1 MTTLTNATCGRLF
14 RRRIGRQ
21 SLLETQEWCQS
32 QGLEAH
38 EWLNL
43 RWEDEDGRGW
53 SALARLGYLWM
64 TEPDVAAVSGESMAL
79 AVEHGLERGKPWPS
93 SHPGESDF
101 VWAWLGGVAQGSV
114 LPALDR
120 AFEGHPFCSL
130 PGGSGWIDQ
139 MVQQTLVVSHDLL
152 SSDTHLASLV
162 ERFVERLTQAVLW
175 QNQSEILGSP
185 WSLGVEKKQ
194 KVCLYKLSTPELLKD
209 DEVFSLAWTA
219 LCRIHE
225 GVARKGLLYSLEM
238 FTGCSSDLPI
248 VLKRLTPDAVEA
260 GWDLVEAEV
269 AWALSQ
275 HSQLRPAGVTL
286 ASALAPKG
294 LPPGWSMEQ
303 LDRLGSCLNSEQD
316 RSLVAQV
323 REHRLQ
329 LTLPSPTASGHKPRF

>member
-130 PGGSGWIDQ
+130 PDGSGWIDQ

-175 QNQSEILGSP
+175 QNQNEILESP

-194 KVCLYKLSTPELLKD
+194 KVCLYKLSTPDILKD
-209 DEVFSLAWTA
+209 DMGFSLAWSA
-219 LCRIHE
+219 LCCVHR
-225 GVARKGLLYSLEM
+225 GFVRKGLLYSAGIL
-238 FTGCSSDLPI
+238 TGAVPSHRSI
-248 VLKRLTPDAVEA
+248 LKRLAPGAVEA